1 MLCFGLS
8 CVLGE
13 RDLGDIELG
22 EWSGELAIGGE
33 GMERGL
39 GGHIGN
45 TQYQRKILRM
55 GLKFP
60 DKR

>member
-13 RDLGDIELG
+13 RDLGDMELG

-39 GGHIGN
+39 GV
-45 TQYQRKILRM
+45 ILVTHSIS
-55 GLKFP
+55 GKS
-60 DKR
+60 